1 MSADFPKGAKTGI
14 RRGNT
19 TFGSHNLSF
28 IYRLGIY
35 SANAIQRMLRHRVC
49 LPIISL
55 IEALDAKQ
63 GQGAIF
69 IGKCNLSRFSAC

>member
-1 MSADFPKGAKTGI
+1 MFSGK
-14 RRGNT
+14 N
-19 TFGSHNLSF
+19 SLSDLELPYPSVL
-28 IYRLGIY
+28 YRYCISRVRSLFLP
-35 SANAIQRMLRHRVC
+35 SQRMLRHRVC

-69 IGKCNLSRFSAC
+69 DSVPSNAKMLSAQG